1 MRILMKTKNK
11 QLQQPSPAELQSL
24 NQLFQAGRLQQAETM
39 ARSLQARYRK
49 APVLYNIIGLCQQGQ
64 GQYREALSS
73 FRKLIALDPRIAES
87 HFNLALLYTNLDNAK
102 EAIFSYGRAIR
113 LKPDF
118 TEAYFNLA
126 ALLQAQGKLEEAAR
140 HYRKAVELN
149 PSFYEALGNL
159 GTVLQQQGLLEQ
171 AGDCYRKTL
180 VLHADARGHFNLG
193 TVLYGL
199 GQHQEAIQAFQEA
212 INLDPE
218 FADAWNSMGET
229 RRDQGKMDEALRCY
243 RKAITLQPQ
252 HSRARYNMGEYLY
265 LADRLD
271 EAVAYFD
278 SSDFA
283 DSQERALQC
292 LYKTK
297 QFELFKQRF
306 DSLAAKSRHNSVMLG
321 ALSTHYASNF
331 HQPNNYHFCSS
342 PMDYVRHT
350 RIDELAIP
358 DSLLLQELLHDIQH
372 LAIAERKQGR
382 LYYGIQSAGNLLLRS
397 EHSFQQLA
405 KLIKQKIAQYRQH
418 YAKNK
423 DCLITDFPRNIEFTS
438 SWYLRMKQGGY
449 LTSHIHEE
457 GWISGCVYL
466 KLPKRNHNHEGSFAY
481 STDGDDYPRLHD
493 DFPEEIVDVEVGD
506 LVLFPSS
513 LFHRTLPFQS
523 DEERVCVAF
532 DVKSAK
538 N

>member
-1 MRILMKTKNK
+1 MKTKSK

-24 NQLFQAGRLQQAETM
+24 HQLFQAGRLQQAETM
-39 ARSLQARYRK
+39 ARSLQSRYRK

-73 FRKLIALDPRIAES
+73 FRKLIALDPRIAEG
-87 HFNLALLYTNLDNAK
+87 HFNLALLYTEMDNIK
-102 EAIFSYGRAIR
+102 EAIFSYRKTLR
-113 LKPDF
+113 LKPDL
-118 TEAYFNLA
+118 TAAHYNLA
-126 ALLQAQGKLEEAAR
+126 ALLQAQGLLEEAAG

-149 PSFYEALGNL
+149 PTFFEALGNL
-159 GTVLQQQGLLEQ
+159 GTVLQQQGLLKQ
-171 AGDCYRKTL
+171 AEEYYRRAL
-180 VLHADARGHFNLG
+180 ALNADARGYFNLG

-199 GQHQEAIQAFQEA
+199 GQHQEAIEAFQEA
-212 INLDPE
+212 IKLDPE

-229 RRDQGKMDEALRCY
+229 RRDQGQMDEAVRCY
-243 RKAITLQPQ
+243 RKAITLQPK

-283 DSQERALQC
+283 DSRERALQC
-292 LYKTK
+292 LYKSK
-297 QFELFKQRF
+297 QFEPFKQRL
-306 DSLAAKSRHNSVMLG
+306 DSLTANSRHTSVMLG
-321 ALSTHYASNF
+321 TLATHYATNF
-331 HQPNNYHFCSS
+331 HQPITYRFCSS
-342 PMDYVRHT
+342 PMEYVRHT
-350 RIDELAIP
+350 RIDELADP
-358 DSLLLQELLHDIQH
+358 DSPLLQELLHDIQH

-397 EHSFQQLA
+397 EPSFQKLA

-418 YAKNK
+418 YAKNN
-423 DCLITDFPRNIEFTS
+423 DYLISDFPRQIEFTS

-466 KLPKRNHNHEGSFAY
+466 KLPKRTHNHEGSFAY

-532 DVKSAK
+532 DVKPA
-538 N
+538 